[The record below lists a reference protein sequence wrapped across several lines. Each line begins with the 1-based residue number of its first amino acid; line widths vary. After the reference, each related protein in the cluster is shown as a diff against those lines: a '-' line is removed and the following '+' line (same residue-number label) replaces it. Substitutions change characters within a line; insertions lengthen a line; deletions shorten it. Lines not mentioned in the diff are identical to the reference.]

1 MLMLTLGLSMAQ
13 VFVLCAVACSLSIH
27 DDAAAAT
34 MPGRRGQ
41 REVEPAP
48 EPRAA

>member
-27 DDAAAAT
+27 DAAAAT